1 MSASLRPMPAERLSA
16 WMEKGFLDYVADR
29 MTAGESREVA
39 EDHARLSRAASFPD
53 GRVQASHRVFEVVVE
68 DEPVGYLW
76 IAPRPEG
83 SDQWWVYDIEIDE
96 PHRRRGYARAALELG
111 QAEAKALGATAM
123 GLNVFAFNE
132 GARALYASL
141 GYEPTS
147 MHLRLSLG

>member
-1 MSASLRPMPAERLSA
+1 MPAERLSA
-16 WMEKGFLDYVADR
+16 WMEKRFLDYVSDR

-39 EDHARLSRAASFPD
+39 EEHARLSRGASFPN
-53 GRVQASHRVFEVVVE
+53 GQVQTSHHVFEVVVE

-96 PHRRRGYARAALELG
+96 QHRRRGYAKRALELG
-111 QAEAKALGATAM
+111 QAEAKALGATAI
-123 GLNVFAFNE
+123 GLNVFAFND
-132 GARALYASL
+132 GARALYESL

-147 MHLRLSLG
+147 MHMRLPLG